1 MDTAPPEFDSKKLRD
16 AFGHFATGVCVVG
29 FVAQDGTKVG
39 ITVNSFT
46 SLSLD
51 PPLLLVCLGANL
63 RSHDAMV
70 SSGGF
75 GVSVLA
81 DSQQDISGR
90 FATRGGPK
98 WDGMAF
104 VKGHEGALMVP
115 GAIAWFDCEAES
127 TYPAGDHTILIG
139 KVRTFMS
146 DGEKRPLLFF
156 RGAYGQAA

>member
-1 MDTAPPEFDSKKLRD
+1 MDTALPEYDQKQLRD

-29 FVAQDGTKVG
+29 FVGQDGTRVG

-51 PPLLLVCLGANL
+51 PALLLVCLGTNL

-70 SSGGF
+70 STGGF
-75 GVSVLA
+75 GVSVLSE
-81 DSQQDISGR
+81 DQRDISGR

-98 WDGMAF
+98 WDGMSF
-104 VKGHEGALMVP
+104 IEGKEGALMVP
-115 GAIAWFDCEAES
+115 DAIAWFDCEAEAA
-127 TYPAGDHTILIG
+127 YPAGDHTILVG
-139 KVRTFMS
+139 RVRNFMA
-146 DGEKRPLLFF
+146 DKDKRPLLFF